1 MDMHRTTVVIGGG
14 TMGAD
19 IASTLE
25 RAGCETHLVEPRAA
39 RRAELART
47 LPAVASHAALDGVP
61 WPRVQAVIEAIPEVL
76 EPKRAL
82 FAELVRRA
90 PPDALL
96 TSNSSAIPIGAIGA
110 GLATRERMFGLHY
123 FMPAHVVPLVEVI
136 HSEASDPALGE
147 ALCAFMRHTGKV
159 PVKVLKEMPGFLA
172 NRLQHALCREAFAL
186 IDAGVAT
193 AEDVD
198 LAVRFG
204 FGFRFIAAG
213 PLLQRDHAGLDVHC
227 NAAATIYPS
236 LAGDT
241 VPASVL
247 REHVAAGR
255 LGMKAGHGFQEWPP
269 EAIARERDRYARL
282 LEAALALLAPELPGP
297 PTAG

>member
-1 MDMHRTTVVIGGG
+1 MDLGKTTVVIGGG

-19 IASTLE
+19 IALTVA
-25 RAGCETHLVEPRAA
+25 RAGCEAHLVEPRASRRDEIA
-39 RRAELART
+39 RA
-47 LPAVASHAALDGVP
+47 LPAVATHASLDGIP
-61 WPRVQAVIEAIPEVL
+61 WARVEAVIEAIPELL
-76 EPKRAL
+76 EPKREL

-90 PPDALL
+90 PSGALL

-123 FMPAHVVPLVEVI
+123 FMPAHAVPLVEVI
-136 HSEASDPALGE
+136 YSEASDAARGE
-147 ALCAFMRHTGKV
+147 ELCAFMRHTGKV

-204 FGFRFIAAG
+204 FGFRYIAAG

-227 NAAATIYPS
+227 NAAATMYPS
-236 LAGDT
+236 LACEKA
-241 VPASVL
+241 PSKVL
-247 REHVAAGR
+247 REHVAAGH
-255 LGMKAGHGFQEWPP
+255 LGMKAGRGFYEWTP
-269 EAIARERDRYARL
+269 EAIARERDRYERL
-282 LEAALALLAPELPGP
+282 LEAALALVASELPGAP
-297 PTAG
+297 SR